1 MEVLEVGAAH
11 VLLVCSAVGEE
22 GCIELL
28 AAFKFENLDLIFA
41 AAPERT
47 PARVRPTV
55 ARLPLPEFKLPP
67 PNPPSDDIDV
77 DKCSEN

>member
-1 MEVLEVGAAH
+1 MEVFNVGVAL
-11 VLLVCSAVGEE
+11 VLVVCSVVGEG

-28 AAFKFENLDLIFA
+28 AVFKFENLDLIFA
-41 AAPERT
+41 AAPDRT

-67 PNPPSDDIDV
+67 LKPPSDDIDV
-77 DKCSEN
+77 DKCSKI